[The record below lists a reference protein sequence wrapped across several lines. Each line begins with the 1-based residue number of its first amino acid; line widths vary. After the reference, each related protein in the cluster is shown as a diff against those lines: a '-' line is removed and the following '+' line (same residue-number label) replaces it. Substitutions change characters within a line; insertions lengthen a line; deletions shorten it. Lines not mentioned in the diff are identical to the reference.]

1 MTVSVA
7 EIGVTAQEAEKSLTP
22 VFADAARWEAVL
34 LMDEADVFVEERT
47 KGDLQRNA
55 LVSVLLRSLEYY
67 KGKSNRSAI
76 CTSLTE
82 HPGIIILTTNRAR
95 TIDAALQSRIQ
106 LAIRYK
112 DLTTAQKTRIY
123 QNKLEYIPDE
133 EFENKEE
140 LLSQLKLS
148 PLVAKANKA
157 NGRQIRNIITYARAL
172 AKSEGAKLTLLH
184 LTRVDQVTSEFTE
197 SMKDVFTRQ
206 RARNEV
212 DYED

>member
-1 MTVSVA
+1 M
-7 EIGVTAQEAEKSLTP
+7 
-22 VFADAARWEAVL
+22 
-34 LMDEADVFVEERT
+34 
-47 KGDLQRNA
+47 
-55 LVSVLLRSLEYY
+55 
-67 KGKSNRSAI
+67 
-76 CTSLTE
+76 
-82 HPGIIILTTNRAR
+82 
-95 TIDAALQSRIQ
+95 IDAALQSRIQ

-112 DLTTAQKTRIY
+112 DLTTTQKTRIY

-140 LLSQLKLS
+140 LLLQLKQS

>member
-1 MTVSVA
+1 M
-7 EIGVTAQEAEKSLTP
+7 
-22 VFADAARWEAVL
+22 
-34 LMDEADVFVEERT
+34 
-47 KGDLQRNA
+47 
-55 LVSVLLRSLEYY
+55 
-67 KGKSNRSAI
+67 
-76 CTSLTE
+76 
-82 HPGIIILTTNRAR
+82 
-95 TIDAALQSRIQ
+95 IDAALQSRIQ

-123 QNKLEYIPDE
+123 HYKLEYIPDE
-133 EFENKEE
+133 EFEE

-157 NGRQIRNIITYARAL
+157 NGRQIRNIVTCARAL

-206 RARNEV
+206 MARNEV
-212 DYED
+212 E